1 MTLCKT
7 VFFNMKIATCDFR
20 NYVHYERGLCRMTH
34 TQMIAYIHFLS
45 QHCNHLSLC
54 NQDVVGLIPS
64 CYMPV
69 MPVML
74 VANTYVHPDLINKG
88 KQHMVCNI
96 TAVKIK
102 KLKIYSIFFSYHSYG
117 RLG

>member
-1 MTLCKT
+1 
-7 VFFNMKIATCDFR
+7 MKIATRDFR
-20 NYVHYERGLCRMTH
+20 NYMHYERGLCRMTH
-34 TQMIAYIHFLS
+34 TQMIAYMDFVS
-45 QHCNHLSLC
+45 QLCYHVSLC

-69 MPVML
+69 ML
-74 VANTYVHPDLINKG
+74 VTNANVHPDLIYKG

-102 KLKIYSIFFSYHSYG
+102 NSLKKNWISFIWKAG
-117 RLG
+117 RHTNCYLLNAVC